1 MSQVIQYGKH
11 AKRRSYSRIEEKLE
25 LPNLIEIQTNS
36 YEWFLKSGLIEMF
49 KDISPVEDFTGN
61 ISLEFV
67 DYKLGEPKYNVDE
80 AKNHDATYSAP
91 LRVKVRLIIKE
102 TGEVKEQEV
111 FMGDFP
117 LMTDTGT
124 FIINGAERVIVSQL
138 VRSPSVYYSDKLD
151 KNGRTSYTAT
161 VIPNRGA
168 WLEYEMDARDTVY
181 VKIDRTRKMP
191 ITVLLRALG
200 FATDQQ
206 IIDLLGD
213 SEYLRNKIGRA
224 SCRERV

>member
-80 AKNHDATYSAP
+80 AKITT
-91 LRVKVRLIIKE
+91 LRTQRHLE
-102 TGEVKEQEV
+102 
-111 FMGDFP
+111 
-117 LMTDTGT
+117 L
-124 FIINGAERVIVSQL
+124 
-138 VRSPSVYYSDKLD
+138 KLD
-151 KNGRTSYTAT
+151 SLLKK
-161 VIPNRGA
+161 
-168 WLEYEMDARDTVY
+168 L
-181 VKIDRTRKMP
+181 VK
-191 ITVLLRALG
+191 
-200 FATDQQ
+200 
-206 IIDLLGD
+206 
-213 SEYLRNKIGRA
+213 
-224 SCRERV
+224 